1 MKLNTELLRLSWKGW
16 ISGDTDPV
24 GPTWLQW
31 VWTLLFAGGIALG
44 FTLLGFGF
52 HARGDD
58 WFNGRSWLH
67 WYRINFTVSL
77 TISVL
82 IHLLFSLL
90 IPLVGR
96 ARIRRFTPW
105 QRMGFFMGVP
115 LSGLAVGWPLG
126 VWFVSDEARGW
137 LRFDSPGGVVG
148 SAMLALAISF
158 VFFMYFNAKA
168 QQAVAEKRAT
178 EAQLRLL
185 QGQIEPHFLF
195 NTLANV
201 LGLMDHDT
209 PKARQML
216 EAFTEYLRA
225 SLATLR
231 HDRSPLGHELDLAEH
246 YLRLLGTRMDD
257 RLRYTITADDAARRE
272 PLPPLLLQPLVENA
286 VQHGLEPSIEGGQVQ
301 ISARLHDGQLV
312 IEVRDDGRGLDAPPR
327 PGARGSRHGAGM
339 ALANIRQRLQ
349 VHYGGR
355 ATLEVSAAH
364 PGTLARLTLPAET
377 TDTEAQPA
385 P

>member
-1 MKLNTELLRLSWKGW
+1 MKLNRELLRLSWKGW
-16 ISGDTDPV
+16 ISGDIEPV
-24 GPTWLQW
+24 GPAWLQW
-31 VWTLLFAGGIALG
+31 LWTLLFALGLALG
-44 FTLLGFGF
+44 FTLLGFTF
-52 HARGDD
+52 NARGQD
-58 WFNGRSWLH
+58 WFNLNSWLH
-67 WYRINFTVSL
+67 WYRINLTVTL
-77 TISVL
+77 TISVI

-96 ARIRRFTPW
+96 PRIRRFSPW
-105 QRMGFFMGVP
+105 QRLGFFMGVP

-126 VWFVSDEARGW
+126 VWFVSSEARGW
-137 LRFDSPGGVVG
+137 VRFDSPGGLAG

-168 QQAVAEKRAT
+168 QQAVAEKRAS

-216 EAFTEYLRA
+216 QAFTEYLRA

-231 HDRSPLGHELDLAEH
+231 HDRSPLGQELALADH
-246 YLRLLGTRMDD
+246 YLRLLGTRMED
-257 RLRYTITADDAARRE
+257 RLRYTITADEAVRRQ

-301 ISARLHDGQLV
+301 ISARLHGEQLV
-312 IEVRDDGRGLDAPPR
+312 IEVRDDGLGLHAPPR
-327 PGARGSRHGAGM
+327 LGARQGAGM
-339 ALANIRQRLQ
+339 ALNNIRQRLQ
-349 VHYGGR
+349 AHYGSS
-355 ATLEVSAAH
+355 ATLEVSAAN
-364 PGTLARLTLPAET
+364 PGTLARLTLPVEPPA
-377 TDTEAQPA
+377 TEGPA
-385 P
+385 AA